1 MHREVLSV
9 DDGANVASPVA
20 VIEGE
25 FTFKVT
31 ASPDMAP
38 SFQVVAYAIL
48 PSQSVIAH
56 SFDFVTEKCFSH
68 SVSVCLLAVA

>member
-1 MHREVLSV
+1 MRREVSV
-9 DDGANVASPVA
+9 DDGANGASPVA

-25 FTFKVT
+25 FTFKVK

-48 PSQSVIAH
+48 PSQIVIAH
-56 SFDFVTEKCFSH
+56 SFNFITEKCFSH
-68 SVSVCLLAVA
+68 SVSVCLLALA

>member
-1 MHREVLSV
+1 MRREVLSI
-9 DDGANVASPVA
+9 DDGANGAPVA

-31 ASPDMAP
+31 ASPDTAP

-48 PSQSVIAH
+48 PSQSMIAH
-56 SFDFVTEKCFSH
+56 SFNFVTEKCFSH
-68 SVSVCLLAVA
+68 SVSVCLLALA